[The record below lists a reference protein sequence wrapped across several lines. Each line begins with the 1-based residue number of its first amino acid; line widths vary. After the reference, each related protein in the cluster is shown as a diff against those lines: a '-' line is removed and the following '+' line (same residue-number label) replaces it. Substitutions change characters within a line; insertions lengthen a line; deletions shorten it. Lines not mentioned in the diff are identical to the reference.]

1 MKEGIC
7 MNNMNMEFGRQL
19 TIPMEVKKMYPLE
32 DSLRDIVLERQQ
44 QIQDIF
50 SGKDDRLVLIIG
62 PCSAD
67 REDSVLD
74 YISRLRKVQ
83 DKVEDKIFI
92 IPRIYTNKPRT
103 TGSGY
108 KGMLHQPDPEK
119 KPDMFKGI
127 VAIRSMHIR
136 ALRETGF
143 SCADEML
150 YPENHR
156 YLDDIL
162 GYVAVGA
169 RSVENQQH
177 RLVASGMNIPVG
189 MKNPT
194 GGDLSV
200 MMNSITAA
208 QKGHTFIYRGWEVS
222 SQGNPYTHAIL
233 RGYMNKHGESLPNY
247 HYEDMMHLLN
257 LYAAGD
263 FQNPACII
271 DTNHSNSGK
280 KPFEQ
285 VRIVREVMAA
295 RRYKTELQHLV
306 KGFMIESYIE
316 DGCQAVDGG
325 VYGKSITDPC
335 LGWEKTERLIL
346 DLADMA

>member
-1 MKEGIC
+1 M
-7 MNNMNMEFGRQL
+7 NMNLEFARQL
-19 TIPMEVKKMYPLE
+19 TIPMEVKKMYPLDE
-32 DSLRDIVLERQQ
+32 DLRSIVEQRDRE
-44 QIQDIF
+44 IKDIF
-50 SGKDDRLVLIIG
+50 SGKDDRILLIIG

-67 REDSVLD
+67 KEDSVLD

-83 DKVEDKIFI
+83 DRVEDKVFI

-108 KGMLHQPDPEK
+108 KGMLHQPDPAK

-162 GYVAVGA
+162 AYVAVGA

-177 RLVASGMNIPVG
+177 RLVASGVDVPVG

-194 GGDLSV
+194 GGDLGV

-208 QKGHTFIYRGWEVS
+208 QKGHTFLYRGWEVH
-222 SQGNPYTHAIL
+222 SQGNPYAHAIM

-247 HYEDMMHLLN
+247 HYEDLMHLVR
-257 LYAAGD
+257 LYASG
-263 FQNPACII
+263 FFSNPACII
-271 DTNHSNSGK
+271 DTNHSNSNK
-280 KPFEQ
+280 NPFEQ
-285 VRIVREVMAA
+285 MRIVKEVMSA
-295 RRYKTELQHLV
+295 RRYNTEVQRLV

-316 DGCQAVDGG
+316 DGSQSVDGG
-325 VYGKSITDPC
+325 CYGKSITDPC

-346 DLADMA
+346 DLADMV